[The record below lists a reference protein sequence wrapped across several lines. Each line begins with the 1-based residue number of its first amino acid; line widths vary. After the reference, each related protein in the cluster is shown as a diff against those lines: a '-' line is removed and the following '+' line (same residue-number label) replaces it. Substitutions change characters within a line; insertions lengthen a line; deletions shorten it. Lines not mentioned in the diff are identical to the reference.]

1 MGLVRRLT
9 DAIAER
15 RGDTTEATEP
25 GDDEMVNVNKRA
37 AIVAYY
43 YDVSPRQARHIAA
56 VLRDRMDR
64 ANDATVEEI
73 AAGIR
78 EETGLSPEVA
88 DRIAHNERASIVN
101 TSIVAAYEE
110 RPGVEGKLFHLPGDV
125 DEDSHPVRV
134 DVDERIRDHGGAVS
148 LSELRDLFREAA
160 EKYEDEGGTP
170 ERVDHWLAHERPTYT
185 ITRYR

>member
-15 RGDTTEATEP
+15 RGDTNEPTET
-25 GDDEMVNVNKRA
+25 GDDGMVNVNNRA

-43 YDVSPRQARHIAA
+43 YDVSPRQARHIAT

-64 ANDATVEEI
+64 ANDATVREI

-78 EETGLSPEVA
+78 EKTGLSPELA
-88 DRIAHNERASIVN
+88 DRIAHNERASVVN
-101 TSIVAAYEE
+101 TSIVAAYED
-110 RPGVEGKLFHLPGDV
+110 RPGVEGKLFHLPGAV
-125 DEDSHPVRV
+125 DDDSHPVRIE
-134 DVDERIRDHGGAVS
+134 VDEQIRDHGGAVS

-170 ERVDHWLAHERPTYT
+170 ERVDHWLAHERPSYT